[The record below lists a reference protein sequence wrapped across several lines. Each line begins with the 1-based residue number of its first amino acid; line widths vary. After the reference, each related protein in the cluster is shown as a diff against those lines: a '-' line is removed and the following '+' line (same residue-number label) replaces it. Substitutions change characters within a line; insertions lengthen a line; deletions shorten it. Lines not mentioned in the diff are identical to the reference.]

1 MVKKSK
7 TTWDLDP
14 HTQAKH
20 IILRKYLDAWL
31 PIMTS
36 ISGRVLY
43 IDGFAG
49 PGEYENGEEGSPI
62 IALNAALKHQAKL
75 TAEII
80 FIFIETDKD
89 RFDHLEQQVRKLTL
103 PNNLKYHCI
112 HGKFDETVSGLFDY
126 LDGQRRNI
134 APIFAFIDP
143 FGYSHTPFEV
153 VKRIMSHDKCEILI
167 TFMYEEI
174 NRFIKHP
181 DSRETEHRNR
191 LYGTDRWQ
199 EARNIQNP
207 QDRKQFL
214 HNLYKEQL
222 KSEAGVKYVRSFE
235 MINKGNRTDYFLFF
249 GTNNK
254 IGFKKMKE
262 AMWRVDPL
270 GAFQF
275 SDATTNPN
283 QLLLFEP
290 TPNYS
295 LLKKMI
301 LDKFKGKEVL
311 VEDIDDFVLVHTP
324 FINFKRPVL
333 MPLEKASPPEIEVIH
348 SSRKK
353 KHSYPDGTKIRF
365 L

>member
-1 MVKKSK
+1 MTKKSK
-7 TTWDLDP
+7 ITWELDP

-20 IILRKYLDAWL
+20 TILRKYLDAWL

-36 ISGRVLY
+36 VSGEVLY

-49 PGEYENGEEGSPI
+49 PGEYKGGEDGSPI
-62 IALNAALKHQAKL
+62 IALKAVLEHHATMKAK
-75 TAEII
+75 
-80 FIFIETDKD
+80 FIFRFIEAKKN
-89 RFDHLEQQVRKLTL
+89 RFNHLQQKIGEMEL
-103 PNNLKYHCI
+103 PNNLEYKCI
-112 HGKFDETVSGLFDY
+112 PGKFDETMSEILNY
-126 LDGQRRNI
+126 LDEQNI
-134 APIFAFIDP
+134 PTFAFIDP
-143 FGYSHTPFEV
+143 SGYSHTPFEV
-153 VKRIMSHDKCEILI
+153 IKRIMSHDKYEILI

-174 NRFIKHP
+174 NRFVDHP
-181 DSRETEHRNR
+181 DPREAEYRNR

-199 EARNIQNP
+199 EARKIKNP

-222 KSEAGVKYVRSFE
+222 ENEARVKYVRSFE
-235 MINKGNRTDYFLFF
+235 MINKGNRTDYYLFF

-254 IGFKKMKE
+254 TGLKKMKE

-275 SDATTNPN
+275 SDATANPN
-283 QLLLFEP
+283 QLLLFELK
-290 TPNYS
+290 PNFS

-301 LDKFKGKEVL
+301 LDKFRGQEVF

-324 FINFKRPVL
+324 FINFKRTVL
-333 MPLEKASPPEIEVIH
+333 EPMEKASSPEIKVVH

-353 KHSYPDGTKIRF
+353 KYSYPNGTKIRF